1 MSTKSYLIIL
11 DYVDEITSRDK
22 KIIISEGGIRTTI
35 QETITSIQA
44 DHFQ

>member
-11 DYVDEITSRDK
+11 NYVDKFTSRDK
-22 KIIISEGGIRTTI
+22 KIIISEGDIRTVI